1 MSYCN
6 ATLHKLIFVLILA
19 YGSVNFSQAGVLGGR
34 NIDDKLIKFDV
45 FLGSKKVGF
54 HTFNFEKVG
63 KELHVKSEAN
73 MSFRVFLFKN
83 IKYLH
88 EANEVWQDNCLLKF
102 SSKTIKG
109 DSELSVEGKNFGDK
123 FIVSNLSGENQF
135 SGCVRSFAYWAPE
148 LLEAEEL
155 LNVENGALVP
165 VKVDK
170 QPNHNESG
178 YSATINLPKSKI
190 DLKYQDDDNWIELET
205 NLKLLGKLRYKKV
218 ITKG

>member
-6 ATLHKLIFVLILA
+6 ATLHKLIFVLVLA
-19 YGSVNFSQAGVLGGR
+19 YGSVTFSQAGVLGGR
-34 NIDDKLIKFDV
+34 NIDDQLIKFDV

-54 HTFNFEKVG
+54 HTFYFEKVG

-123 FIVSNLSGENQF
+123 FIVS
-135 SGCVRSFAYWAPE
+135 
-148 LLEAEEL
+148 
-155 LNVENGALVP
+155 
-165 VKVDK
+165 
-170 QPNHNESG
+170 
-178 YSATINLPKSKI
+178 T
-190 DLKYQDDDNWIELET
+190 
-205 NLKLLGKLRYKKV
+205 
-218 ITKG
+218 

>member
-1 MSYCN
+1 MKQRMSYCN
-6 ATLHKLIFVLILA
+6 ATLHKLIFVLLLA
-19 YGSVNFSQAGVLGGR
+19 YGSVNLSQAGVLGGR
-34 NIDDKLIKFDV
+34 NIDDKFIKFDV

-148 LLEAEEL
+148 LLAVSYTHL
-155 LNVENGALVP
+155 TLP
-165 VKVDK
+165 
-170 QPNHNESG
+170 
-178 YSATINLPKSKI
+178 TICS
-190 DLKYQDDDNWIELET
+190 
-205 NLKLLGKLRYKKV
+205 V
-218 ITKG
+218 